1 MTVQPPAAAED
12 RILRWVRVCAIVLAA
27 LGCFIR
33 FDGLGSKVFWW
44 DETHTGRAIAGSF
57 WTEIIEDVFDGRVHT
72 RDQILV
78 HQFPR
83 DGRTAATTIRTL
95 VWEDPRQTP
104 LYFVLARAWVMT
116 FGSSVAVLRAF
127 SAFLGMIS
135 LPLAFLL
142 CRELFGRSLEG
153 WVAIGLI
160 AVSPLHFVYAQEAR
174 QYMLWVDLVLLAS
187 WLLLVAVRR
196 TQERSRPAWLWYVL
210 YTGAIGLALITHL
223 LTVLVM
229 AAHLLFV
236 IVGERFRLT
245 VVVWLTASA
254 QLVVALF
261 FSPWARSILA
271 EAKHRAWIPWAA
283 TDVGFAEWLRKVVG
297 SYARPFFDIDI
308 GIENLKYIDQAP
320 GVFALVVVLV
330 SILLLVR
337 FAPPRACLFLI
348 LLGSVCSMPMIAVD
362 LYSGGWRTV
371 IIRYQFPAVIALQL
385 CVAFAIAHLL
395 MSGERRW
402 RRVGAGTAVLLVAC
416 GVYSGVCYGRAEVW
430 WNKGSARK
438 LLAAAEYVEHMPAPL
453 VVSSKSNG
461 LSMSTALSLAHV
473 LNDRAGILLV
483 VEPEMPVIPDEY
495 EDVFVWRLSE
505 AMLDRMTEAGW
516 RLEEVDVPDLYRLSR
531 PSAEIAVV
539 NPTAIF

>member
-1 MTVQPPAAAED
+1 MTVQPAAAAED
-12 RILRWVRVCAIVLAA
+12 RILRWVRVCAIALVA

-44 DETHTGRAIAGSF
+44 DETHTGRAVAGSF
-57 WTEIIEDVFDGRVHT
+57 WSEIIEDVFDGRVHS

-83 DGRTAATTIRTL
+83 DGKTTLTTIRTL

-116 FGSSVAVLRAF
+116 FGSSAAILRAF
-127 SAFLGMIS
+127 SAVLSILS
-135 LPLAFLL
+135 LPLVFLL

-153 WVAIGLI
+153 WIAIGLI

-174 QYMLWVDLVLLAS
+174 QYMLWVDLVLLAG
-187 WLLLVAVRR
+187 WLQLLSLSR
-196 TQERSRPAWLWYVL
+196 TQERGRPAWWWFVL
-210 YTGAIGLALITHL
+210 YAGALGLALITHL

-229 AAHLLFV
+229 AAQLLFV
-236 IVGERFRLT
+236 VVGERFRLT
-245 VVVWLTASA
+245 AVVWLTTCA
-254 QLVVALF
+254 QLVVALLF
-261 FSPWARSILA
+261 WPWAHSILA

-283 TDVGFAEWLRKVVG
+283 TDVGFAEWLRMVTG

-308 GIENLKYIDQAP
+308 CVANLKYIDQAP
-320 GVFALVVVLV
+320 GVFILAVALASVV
-330 SILLLVR
+330 LLVR

-348 LLGSVCSMPMIAVD
+348 LLGSICSMPMVAVD
-362 LYSGGWRTV
+362 LFSGGWRTV
-371 IIRYQFPAVIALQL
+371 IIRYQFPAMIALQL
-385 CVAFAIAHLL
+385 CVAFGIAHLL

-402 RRVGAGTAVLLVAC
+402 RRVGTGTAVLLVTC
-416 GVYSGVCYGRAEVW
+416 GLYSGVLYGRAEVW
-430 WNKGSARK
+430 WNKGSARE
-438 LLAAAEYVEHMPAPL
+438 LLAAADYVEQWPAPL

-473 LNDRAGILLV
+473 LNDRSGILLV

-495 EDVFVWRLSE
+495 EDVFVWRVSN
-505 AMLDRMTEAGW
+505 AMLDRLAEAGW
-516 RLEEVDVPDLYRLSR
+516 RLEKVNAPDLYRLSR
-531 PSAEIAVV
+531 PSEEFAAGPE
-539 NPTAIF
+539 TR